1 MSSSNSPKYIRLP
14 TELFSSISRFI
25 HSSDYFPTTD
35 RRLGLSARIGYHPD
49 YKRVMVEIEE
59 ERPSFISTTR
69 GEYVEVEE
77 ANVKIAQ
84 TSSELA
90 EYCQEV
96 AKELLEHAERLREI
110 GKREEIVKSSHLES
124 IARDESRGRRIENF
138 SEESRA
144 QAHTQARTH
153 VHTRAKSNTC
163 ARTGHRETELVS
175 DANLD
180 LFI

>member
-1 MSSSNSPKYIRLP
+1 MSDKKYIRLP
-14 TELFSSISRFI
+14 TELFSSIERFV
-25 HSSDYFPTTD
+25 HSSDYFPTSD

-49 YKRVMVEIEE
+49 YKRIMVEIEE
-59 ERPSFISTTR
+59 ERPSFLSTTR

-77 ANVKIAQ
+77 ANVKLAQ
-84 TSSELA
+84 TALELA
-90 EYCQEV
+90 EYCREV

-124 IARDESRGRRIENF
+124 ITQNESKGRRAENS
-138 SEESRA
+138 SEESR
-144 QAHTQARTH
+144 TQARTQAHTH
-153 VHTRAKSNTC
+153 VHTRAKSNAH
-163 ARTGHRETELVS
+163 ARTGHREAELVS